1 MRAVVLGCSVDAGVC
16 QNHKLCDLIEDVGKT
31 VRGICEVNDARN
43 VAKPPPTRLYNTG
56 DAGARHRGLYGS
68 PHLRQLT
75 LDCEFEYLR
84 ARGSPQ

>member
-1 MRAVVLGCSVDAGVC
+1 MRTRGRAKI
-16 QNHKLCDLIEDVGKT
+16 HTFCDLIEDVGKT

-56 DAGARHRGLYGS
+56 DAGARHRALLWKS
-68 PHLRQLT
+68 PSPATT